1 MVVPDLVAERKM
13 VMCDNCKDY
22 TKSVNLP
29 KTDFPMRASLPQRE
43 PETLKYWE
51 DIDLYNKLKEKNKD
65 GKPFI
70 LHDGP
75 PYANGDIH
83 MGHALNKILKDIIV
97 RYKNLQGYYS
107 PYVPGWDTHGLPIE
121 QQAIKKLGINRHA
134 AGPVKFR
141 EACRE
146 FAKSHV
152 EKQKVQFKRLG
163 VIGDW
168 DKPYLTLSNDFV
180 AKQIEVFGKMANSGL
195 IYKGLKPVYWCPHCE
210 TALAEAEIEYAE
222 DKTTS
227 VYVKFAVKDDKGLFK
242 GIENVYFVIWTTTIW
257 TLPGNL
263 AICLNPDFEYSLV
276 KFSNGET
283 YVLATELIDTVVSA
297 TGLDGSYEIVKKF
310 MGSELELIT
319 CQHPFIDRESLVI
332 VGDHV
337 TLDAGTGCVHTAP
350 GFGAEDYL
358 VCTKYPQL
366 EIIVP
371 VDSKGYQTSDAGEF
385 AGLYYEESNAKIF
398 EKIKNDGMLLASQE
412 IVHQYPHCWRCDSPI
427 IFRAADQ
434 WFASVDAL
442 KNDAVK
448 AIEGVQWLPQ
458 WGEERIK
465 SMVLDRNDWCISR
478 QRTWGVPIPIFYCKD
493 CGKEI
498 VNDETIKAVAKLFR
512 EQGPD
517 KWWELDANEIVPDGL
532 KCECGCSEFTKEKD
546 IMDVWFDSGS
556 SHQAV
561 CEARDDLTWPADIY
575 LEGNDQYRGWFQSS
589 LLTSIAVTGKAPYK
603 TVITHGMIQDGEGR
617 KMSKSKGNVI
627 MPEEIVN
634 QYGADVLRLWVVSA
648 DYKTDMRMSQDSLKQ
663 LSEGYR
669 KIRNT
674 ARYILSNIN
683 DFDPNADMVPYAE
696 MLEIDKWALMKL
708 NDVVKRSIKSYED
721 YEFHTFYS
729 GILNFCIVDM
739 SNIYLDILKSRL
751 YTEKPDSKERRSAQ
765 SAMYIILDSL
775 VKLLA
780 PVLAFTAEEIWA
792 FMPHFADDDKESVML
807 NRMPKAKD
815 EYENAELSQKWDKL
829 ISVRDDVNRA
839 LEPARN
845 EKIIGKSLDAEVTVY
860 AKADLYDFLKANESD
875 LAEIFITSKATVD
888 KDENA
893 KDAFLGD
900 TVKVSVKASEYEK
913 CGRCWV
919 RSETVGTIEG
929 FPGICAD
936 CVKKLTK

>member
-1 MVVPDLVAERKM
+1 
-13 VMCDNCKDY
+13 MCEKCTDY

-29 KTDFPMRASLPQRE
+29 KTDFPMRGNLPQRE

-51 DIDLYNKLKEKNKD
+51 DIDLYNKLKEKNR
-65 GKPFI
+65 GNTPFI

-97 RYKNLQGYYS
+97 RYKNLQGFYA

-134 AGPVKFR
+134 VGPVKFR

-152 EKQKVQFKRLG
+152 ENQKKQFKRLG

-168 DKPYLTLSNDFV
+168 DNPYLTLKNEFV
-180 AKQIEVFGKMANSGL
+180 AKQVEVFGEMAKKGL

-210 TALAEAEIEYAE
+210 TALAEAEIEYCE
-222 DKTTS
+222 DKTKS
-227 VYVKFAVKDDKGLFK
+227 IFVKFAVKDDKGLFE
-242 GIENVYFVIWTTTIW
+242 GLENVYFFIWTTTTW

-276 KFSNGET
+276 KFSNGEI
-283 YVLATELIDTVVSA
+283 YVLATELIDSVVQA
-297 TGLDGSYEIVKKF
+297 AHLDPNYEVVKTFK
-310 MGSELELIT
+310 GRELELIT
-319 CQHPFIDRESLVI
+319 CQHPLIDRESLVI
-332 VGDHV
+332 LGDHV
-337 TLDAGTGCVHTAP
+337 TLEAGTGCVHTAP
-350 GFGAEDYL
+350 GFGADDYI
-358 VCTKYPQL
+358 VCCKYPQIN
-366 EIIVP
+366 IIVP
-371 VDSKGYQTSDAGEF
+371 VDERGYQTEEAGEF
-385 AGLYYEESNAKIF
+385 AGMYYEDSN
-398 EKIKNDGMLLASQE
+398 EKILEKLVSENALLASQE
-412 IVHQYPHCWRCDSPI
+412 IVHQYPHCWRCNSPI

-442 KNDAVK
+442 KDDAVK
-448 AIEGVQWLPQ
+448 AIEGVKWIPE

-493 CGKEI
+493 CGKELI
-498 VNDETIKAVAKLFR
+498 NDDTIKAVSKLFKQ
-512 EQGPD
+512 QGPD
-517 KWWELDANEIVPDGL
+517 KWWELDANEILPAGT
-532 KCECGCSEFTKEKD
+532 KCSCGCTEFTKEKD

-556 SHQAV
+556 SHAAV
-561 CEARDDLTWPADIY
+561 CEERDDLVYPADMY

-589 LLTSIAVTGKAPYK
+589 LLTSIATKKQAPYK
-603 TVITHGMIQDGEGR
+603 IVITHGMIQDGEGR

-627 MPEEIVN
+627 MPQEIMDK
-634 QYGADVLRLWVVSA
+634 YGADVLRLWVVSA
-648 DYKTDMRMSQDSLKQ
+648 DYRTDMRMSQDSLKQ

-683 DFDPNADMVPYAE
+683 DFDPNKDMVAYE
-696 MLEIDKWALMKL
+696 DMLEIDKWALLKL
-708 NDVVKRSIKSYED
+708 NEVIGRVIKSYED
-721 YEFHTFYS
+721 YEFHTLYAAV
-729 GILNFCIVDM
+729 LNFCIVDL
-739 SNIYLDILKSRL
+739 SNFYLDVLKSRL

-765 SAMYIILDSL
+765 SAMFIILDVL

-780 PVLAFTAEEIWA
+780 PVLAFTAEEIWR
-792 FMPHFADDDKESVML
+792 FMPHLENEDSVSVML
-807 NRMPKAKD
+807 NSMPKQNEK
-815 EYENAELSQKWDKL
+815 YNNAALAEKWDK
-829 ISVRDDVNRA
+829 IIAVRNDVNKA

-860 AKADLYDFLKANESD
+860 AKGEMYDFLKSIEGE
-875 LAEIFITSKATVD
+875 LAELFITSKATVEPE
-888 KDENA
+888 ENA
-893 KDAFLGD
+893 KDAFCGD
-900 TVKVSVKASEYEK
+900 VVKVKVKASEYEK

-919 RSETVGTIEG
+919 HSETVGTIEG
-929 FPGICAD
+929 FDGICAD
-936 CVKKLTK
+936 CVAKLTK